1 MTAGTLPLE
10 ILNRI
15 VQQLRPVD
23 LPPLCRVNKMFQ
35 RVTERKLYN
44 NLILGDVNLAYR
56 VYMSLIAHDG
66 MRGPYVKRLWFYID
80 PRRGVTRGHLA
91 HQFWQMMQVALS
103 TMTELKDLLI
113 HDPAGTATWIL
124 DPDEMRFQLHTA
136 KFRLQWDDDMVAF
149 LQSQHQ
155 LKHLQTLDAHDITR
169 VVPLPEGHLREL
181 EAFEGPL
188 LVAAEMLS
196 CPSLSHLRVIVDEEV
211 FQLLPQFVENIVTS
225 DPPLRSL
232 HVNVIPDPVVEETL
246 EALTVDPKCCA
257 RIQHLGVIMMP
268 WIHRH
273 VIHRHLTRLH
283 NLQSI
288 AFEVSHLD
296 PAPIEGFQ
304 RAIALEMNMYCP
316 SLRRVSFW
324 FGHHQ
329 VVLWAYRQD
338 TWTCAGV
345 HPHASIED
353 QLWLSV

>member
-1 MTAGTLPLE
+1 
-10 ILNRI
+10 
-15 VQQLRPVD
+15 
-23 LPPLCRVNKMFQ
+23 
-35 RVTERKLYN
+35 
-44 NLILGDVNLAYR
+44 
-56 VYMSLIAHDG
+56 MSLIAHDG

-181 EAFEGPL
+181 ESFEGPL

-196 CPSLSHLRVIVDEEV
+196 CPSLSHLRIIVDEEV

-225 DPPLRSL
+225 DLPLRSL

-246 EALTVDPKCCA
+246 EALTVDSKCCA

-268 WIHRH
+268 WIHVSTCSLYFTPVMIISSTPPVPSVMSSTVTSH
-273 VIHRHLTRLH
+273 DCTTYKASRLK
-283 NLQSI
+283 S
-288 AFEVSHLD
+288 
-296 PAPIEGFQ
+296 PIW
-304 RAIALEMNMYCP
+304 IL
-316 SLRRVSFW
+316 
-324 FGHHQ
+324 
-329 VVLWAYRQD
+329 
-338 TWTCAGV
+338 
-345 HPHASIED
+345 HPLKASNVRSR
-353 QLWLSV
+353 WR